1 MEFADPLGFAPA
13 CSCRMM
19 TEPRMR
25 PRDVEAPEPPD
36 GVEALVRRHQ
46 AAVWRYL
53 RVLGA
58 DRETADELLQETF
71 VVLLRGGFEVRSDA
85 ATRGYLRETARRLWL
100 GDRRRRRAV
109 REVEE
114 ADLVWHGAVGE
125 GDGQEQVEALRRCLD
140 GLAPRA
146 RTALIACRVEERRRD
161 DVAAELG
168 LEVEGLKTLLR
179 RTLDGLRD
187 CMTRRTRDGR

>member
-1 MEFADPLGFAPA
+1 
-13 CSCRMM
+13 M

-25 PRDVEAPEPPD
+25 ARDVEVTEPPD
-36 GVEALVRRHQ
+36 GVEALVQQHQ

-58 DRETADELLQETF
+58 DRETADDLLQETF
-71 VVLLRGGFEVRSDA
+71 VVLLRGGFVERSDGP
-85 ATRGYLRETARRLWL
+85 TRGYLRETARRLWL
-100 GDRRRRRAV
+100 SDRRRKQAV

-114 ADLVWHGAVGE
+114 ADLIWEGAVGE
-125 GDGQEQVEALRRCLD
+125 GDGQELVDALRHCLD

-161 DVAAELG
+161 EVAAELG

-179 RTLDGLRD
+179 RTLEGLRA